1 MHPLAAHLLKIIGV
15 ALAGLLAVV
24 GIPLLGL
31 AFFFSGTEDLCGN
44 SPVLEVPSPSGNW
57 KAVVFERNCGA
68 TTGFSTQVS
77 VLGAKNSL
85 PNEGGNLF
93 VADTNQNAAPS
104 GPGGGPAVRVT
115 WHGSSSL
122 RIEHHPLARV
132 RRSEPS
138 VNGVHVEYLPTRSD
152 G

>member
-1 MHPLAAHLLKIIGV
+1 MHPLAAHLLKVIGV
-15 ALAGLLAVV
+15 GLAGLLALV
-24 GIPLLGL
+24 GIPVLVFVFLL
-31 AFFFSGTEDLCGN
+31 SGTDDLCGN
-44 SPVLEVPSPSGNW
+44 SPLLEVQSPNGTL

-77 VLGAKNSL
+77 VIKAAGTLA
-85 PNEGGNLF
+85 NEGGNLF
-93 VADTNQNAAPS
+93 VADTDHNAAPS

-115 WHGSSSL
+115 WVGPSAL

-132 RRSEPS
+132 FRSEPS
-138 VNGVHVEYLPTRSD
+138 VNGVQVQYGIRSD